1 MASNNNTTPETAK
14 AYVFN
19 VNLHEG
25 KASKLTDCIHVEAL
39 SKDLANLDSV
49 RKLLTKEKK
58 LDSAK

>member
-1 MASNNNTTPETAK
+1 MASNDNTTPETPK

-25 KASKLTDCIHVEAL
+25 EASKLTDCIHVQAVSNE
-39 SKDLANLDSV
+39 LANLGSV